1 MIKLTT
7 RKGKVFELK
16 DVDFD
21 MGLVMDLADCV
32 DAVQKDNVTDTAKFG
47 VSTIREIKKAVMIM
61 FPDMDDDDF
70 REIPF
75 KELKKAFVDMFTKIQ
90 KGESFLE

>member
-7 RKGKVFELK
+7 RKGKMFELK
-16 DVDFD
+16 DLDFD

-32 DAVQKDNVTDTAKFG
+32 DAVQKENTIETAKFG
-47 VSTIREIKKAVMIM
+47 VSTIREIKKAIMLM
-61 FPDMDDDDF
+61 FPEMTENDF

-75 KELKKAFVDMFTKIQ
+75 KELKRAFMDMFVKIQ